1 DTIIGGGNAIV
12 SDDAIG
18 RRWIRLNRGGR
29 LRRRGRTT
37 GTTRHSAK
45 RALAVLVIALS
56 KRAARG
62 LPVIGHAAMIAQATF
77 SRYCGRYCGAAKP
90 TPPAAPAGW
99 HAQARSE
106 EHTSELQSRENLVC
120 RLLLEKKKKTRVQ

>member
-77 SRYCGRYCGAAKP
+77 SRYCGRYCDAAKP
-90 TPPAAPAGW
+90 TPPAGR
-99 HAQARSE
+99 HAQARGAGA
-106 EHTSELQSRENLVC
+106 RA
-120 RLLLEKKKKTRVQ
+120 RVARGGARRAAC